1 MIPLPS
7 KPATRP
13 APPPVRPSAPV
24 PGAERRSSRRHTCL
38 ATHQRLMAA
47 IGDNFVLAKVRNLS
61 PDGISLIMNRPV
73 EAGSILT
80 MDLIDTKTN
89 QFSRTLQVKILYSVE
104 HPSGDWIMGG
114 SFSSRLS
121 EVEQRQFLMLS

>member
-1 MIPLPS
+1 MIPLPA

-13 APPPVRPSAPV
+13 APPPVRPSPPV

-61 PDGISLIMNRPV
+61 PDGISLIMNRLV
-73 EAGSILT
+73 EPGSILT
-80 MDLIDTKTN
+80 LDLIDTKTN

-104 HPSGDWIMGG
+104 HPSGDWIVGG

-121 EVEQRQFLMLS
+121 DVEQRQFLRLS